1 MKKAALF
8 SALTTLLVTGCSTV
22 APAPPYTTKQHP
34 EKYLFQMV
42 AVDIPE
48 NPSKQDSLFTPPTID
63 ELLLLPEATVF
74 EFPVVYASLGETVIN
89 DQTKPLVVNE
99 RTYKLKPSRFFGK
112 DRIIYDQETVKIGG
126 YSEVSFEKL
135 EDRGALCHLKF
146 SRKELNGYRE
156 ESIAPPIPD
165 KDMRVSIPFFR
176 AIGQNGKFDCLRVG
190 TWVSMGNVSRIR
202 NTENSSA
209 KESGT
214 SASTYLFVRI
224 LPPEGV
230 AFETSPPP
238 IVWSSFIKT
247 PLRQTP

>member
-8 SALTTLLVTGCSTV
+8 STLTALLVVSGCSTV
-22 APAPPYTTKQHP
+22 PPAPPYTTKQHP

-42 AVDIPE
+42 SVDLPGALSE
-48 NPSKQDSLFTPPTID
+48 PVSMDSLS
-63 ELLLLPEATVF
+63 LHPEATVF
-74 EFPVVYASLGETVIN
+74 EFPVVYASPGETVIN

-135 EDRGALCHLKF
+135 EDRGALCRLKF
-146 SRKELNGYRE
+146 SRKDLNGYRE

-214 SASTYLFVRI
+214 SASTYLFVRT